1 MPPDALPERF
11 DERRELLLA
20 DVIAGQRVLD
30 LGCGDGRFS
39 AAMVG
44 AGVSVVGVDAAA
56 EALRR
61 AREHAPE
68 AEFVQV
74 DEGAPL
80 PFADASFDLVWCGET
95 LEHVVDVALLLGEV
109 RRVLVAGGMLL
120 ATTPNHARL
129 VVAYE
134 ALAGGPLERRL
145 DPRSDHLRFF
155 TARTL
160 RDLLSGAGFDQVS
173 VIAVDGPPLLR
184 RSLVARARLSVSSS
198 SYSSSRRR
206 V

>member
-1 MPPDALPERF
+1 VWAAVPPDALPERF
-11 DERRELLLA
+11 EERRELLLA

-39 AAMVG
+39 AALVG
-44 AGVSVVGVDAAA
+44 AGVGVVGVDVAA

-74 DEGAPL
+74 DEGSPL

-184 RSLVARARLSVSSS
+184 RSLVARAR
-198 SYSSSRRR
+198 
-206 V
+206 

>member
-1 MPPDALPERF
+1 MAGWHEEVWDAVPADALPERF
-11 DERRELLLA
+11 DQRRELLLA

-39 AAMVG
+39 AALIG

-80 PFADASFDLVWCGET
+80 PFAGDSFDLAWCGET

-109 RRVLVAGGMLL
+109 RRVLRPGAMLL

-129 VVAYE
+129 RVAGA
-134 ALAGGPLERRL
+134 ALAGRPLARRL
-145 DPRSDHLRFF
+145 DPRADHLRFF
-155 TARTL
+155 TAHTL
-160 RDLLSGAGFDQVS
+160 RELLSGAGFEQVS

-184 RSLVARARLSVSSS
+184 RSLIARAR
-198 SYSSSRRR
+198 
-206 V
+206 

>member
-1 MPPDALPERF
+1 MADWHEEVWAAVPADALPERF
-11 DERRELLLA
+11 EQRCALLLA
-20 DVIAGQRVLD
+20 DVIEGQRVLD

-39 AAMVG
+39 AALIG
-44 AGVSVVGVDAAA
+44 AGVTVVGVDAAA

-61 AREHAPE
+61 ARDHAPE

-80 PFADASFDLVWCGET
+80 PFADGSFDLVWCGET
-95 LEHVVDVALLLGEV
+95 LEHVVDGAQLLGEV
-109 RRVLVAGGMLL
+109 RRVLRPGAMLL

-129 VVAYE
+129 RVAGE

-155 TARTL
+155 TAHPL
-160 RDLLSGAGFDQVS
+160 RELLSGAGFEQVS

-184 RSLVARARLSVSSS
+184 RSLIARAR
-198 SYSSSRRR
+198 
-206 V
+206 

>member
-39 AAMVG
+39 AALVG
-44 AGVSVVGVDAAA
+44 AGVGVVGVDVAA

-184 RSLVARARLSVSSS
+184 RSLVARAR
-198 SYSSSRRR
+198 
-206 V
+206 

>member
-39 AAMVG
+39 AALVG
-44 AGVSVVGVDAAA
+44 AGVGVVGVDVAA

-74 DEGAPL
+74 DEGSPL

-184 RSLVARARLSVSSS
+184 RSLVARAR
-198 SYSSSRRR
+198 
-206 V
+206 

>member
-39 AAMVG
+39 AALVG

-184 RSLVARARLSVSSS
+184 RSLVARAR
-198 SYSSSRRR
+198 
-206 V
+206 

>member
-39 AAMVG
+39 AALVG
-44 AGVSVVGVDAAA
+44 AGASVVGVDAAA

-61 AREHAPE
+61 AREQAPE

-184 RSLVARARLSVSSS
+184 RSLVARAR
-198 SYSSSRRR
+198 
-206 V
+206 

>member
-39 AAMVG
+39 AALVG

-95 LEHVVDVALLLGEV
+95 LEHVVDVALLLSEV

-155 TARTL
+155 TAHTL
-160 RDLLSGAGFDQVS
+160 RDLLGGAGFDQVS

-184 RSLVARARLSVSSS
+184 RSLVARAR
-198 SYSSSRRR
+198 
-206 V
+206 

>member
-1 MPPDALPERF
+1 MAGWHEEVWAAVPPDALPERF
-11 DERRELLLA
+11 EQRCELLLA

-39 AAMVG
+39 AALVG
-44 AGVSVVGVDAAA
+44 AGASVVGVDAAG

-61 AREHAPE
+61 AREQAPE

-74 DEGAPL
+74 GEGAPL
-80 PFADASFDLVWCGET
+80 PFADDSFDLAWCGET
-95 LEHVVDVALLLGEV
+95 LEHVVDVALLLGEA
-109 RRVLVAGGMLL
+109 RRVLRPGAMLL

-129 VVAYE
+129 RVAGE
-134 ALAGGPLERRL
+134 ALAGRPLERRL
-145 DPRSDHLRFF
+145 DPRADHLRFF

-160 RDLLSGAGFDQVS
+160 RELLSGAGFDQVS

-184 RSLVARARLSVSSS
+184 RSLIARAR
-198 SYSSSRRR
+198 
-206 V
+206 

>member
-39 AAMVG
+39 AALVG

-74 DEGAPL
+74 DEGSPL

-184 RSLVARARLSVSSS
+184 RSLVARAR
-198 SYSSSRRR
+198 
-206 V
+206 

>member
-1 MPPDALPERF
+1 MAGWHEEVWAAVPPDALPERF
-11 DERRELLLA
+11 EQRRELLLA

-39 AAMVG
+39 AALVG
-44 AGVSVVGVDAAA
+44 AGASVVGVDASA

-61 AREHAPE
+61 ASAVAPG
-68 AEFVQV
+68 AEFVKSE
-74 DEGAPL
+74 EGAPL
-80 PFADASFDLVWCGET
+80 PFGDGSFDRVWCGET

-109 RRVLVAGGMLL
+109 RRVLRPGAMLL

-129 VVAYE
+129 RVAGE

-155 TARTL
+155 TAHTL
-160 RDLLSGAGFDQVS
+160 RELLSGAGFAQVS

-184 RSLVARARLSVSSS
+184 HSLIARAR
-198 SYSSSRRR
+198 
-206 V
+206 

>member
-11 DERRELLLA
+11 EERRELLLA

-39 AAMVG
+39 AALVG
-44 AGVSVVGVDAAA
+44 AGVGVVGVDVAA

-74 DEGAPL
+74 DEGSPL

-184 RSLVARARLSVSSS
+184 RSLVARAR
-198 SYSSSRRR
+198 
-206 V
+206 

>member
-1 MPPDALPERF
+1 M
-11 DERRELLLA
+11 
-20 DVIAGQRVLD
+20 
-30 LGCGDGRFS
+30 
-39 AAMVG
+39 
-44 AGVSVVGVDAAA
+44 VGVDAAA

-74 DEGAPL
+74 DEGASL

-109 RRVLVAGGMLL
+109 RRVLVGGGMLL

-129 VVAYE
+129 RVAIE

-155 TARTL
+155 TAHTL
-160 RDLLSGAGFDQVS
+160 RELLSGAGFEQVS

-184 RSLVARARLSVSSS
+184 RSLVARAR
-198 SYSSSRRR
+198 
-206 V
+206 

>member
-11 DERRELLLA
+11 DERCELLLA

-61 AREHAPE
+61 AREQAPE

-155 TARTL
+155 TAHTL

-184 RSLVARARLSVSSS
+184 RSLVARAR
-198 SYSSSRRR
+198 
-206 V
+206 

>member
-1 MPPDALPERF
+1 MADWHEEVWAAVPPDALPERF
-11 DERRELLLA
+11 EQRRELLLA
-20 DVIAGQRVLD
+20 DVIEGQRVLD

-39 AAMVG
+39 AALVG
-44 AGVSVVGVDAAA
+44 AGVSVVGADASA
-56 EALRR
+56 EAIRR
-61 AREHAPE
+61 ARVTAPE

-74 DEGAPL
+74 NEGAPL

-95 LEHVVDVALLLGEV
+95 LEHVVDVAGLLCEV
-109 RRVLVAGGMLL
+109 RRVLVVGGMLL

-145 DPRSDHLRFF
+145 DPRADHLRFF
-155 TARTL
+155 TAHTL
-160 RDLLSGAGFDQVS
+160 RELLSGAGFDQVS

-184 RSLVARARLSVSSS
+184 RSLIARAR
-198 SYSSSRRR
+198 
-206 V
+206 

>member
-39 AAMVG
+39 AALVG
-44 AGVSVVGVDAAA
+44 AGVGVVGVDAAA

-61 AREHAPE
+61 AREQAPE

-155 TARTL
+155 TAHTL
-160 RDLLSGAGFDQVS
+160 RDLLGGAGFDQVS
-173 VIAVDGPPLLR
+173 VITVDGPPLLR
-184 RSLVARARLSVSSS
+184 RSLVARAR
-198 SYSSSRRR
+198 
-206 V
+206 

>member
-39 AAMVG
+39 AALVG

-109 RRVLVAGGMLL
+109 RRVLRPGAMLL

-129 VVAYE
+129 VVAFE

-184 RSLVARARLSVSSS
+184 RSLVARAR
-198 SYSSSRRR
+198 
-206 V
+206 

>member
-1 MPPDALPERF
+1 VPPDALPERF

-39 AAMVG
+39 AALVG

-109 RRVLVAGGMLL
+109 RRVLRPGAMLL

-184 RSLVARARLSVSSS
+184 RSLVARAR
-198 SYSSSRRR
+198 
-206 V
+206 

>member
-39 AAMVG
+39 AALVG

-61 AREHAPE
+61 AREQAPE

-184 RSLVARARLSVSSS
+184 RSLVARAR
-198 SYSSSRRR
+198 
-206 V
+206 

>member
-1 MPPDALPERF
+1 VWAAVPPDALPERF
-11 DERRELLLA
+11 EERRELLLA

-39 AAMVG
+39 AVLVG
-44 AGVSVVGVDAAA
+44 AGVGVVGVDAAA

-61 AREHAPE
+61 AREQAPE

-95 LEHVVDVALLLGEV
+95 LEHVVDVALLIGEV

-184 RSLVARARLSVSSS
+184 RSLVARAR
-198 SYSSSRRR
+198 
-206 V
+206 

>member
-1 MPPDALPERF
+1 MADWHEEVWAAVPLGAMPERF
-11 DERRELLLA
+11 EQRCELLLA

-39 AAMVG
+39 AALVG
-44 AGVSVVGVDAAA
+44 AGASVVGVDAAA

-80 PFADASFDLVWCGET
+80 PFADDSFDLVWCGET
-95 LEHVVDVALLLGEV
+95 LEHVVDVALVLGEV

-129 VVAYE
+129 RVAFE
-134 ALAGGPLERRL
+134 ALAGRPLERRL
-145 DPRSDHLRFF
+145 DPRADHLRFF
-155 TARTL
+155 TAHTL
-160 RDLLSGAGFDQVS
+160 RELLSGAGFEQVS

-184 RSLVARARLSVSSS
+184 RSLIARAR
-198 SYSSSRRR
+198 
-206 V
+206 

>member
-1 MPPDALPERF
+1 MPRSKPL
-11 DERRELLLA
+11 
-20 DVIAGQRVLD
+20 
-30 LGCGDGRFS
+30 
-39 AAMVG
+39 
-44 AGVSVVGVDAAA
+44 AA

-184 RSLVARARLSVSSS
+184 RSLVARAR
-198 SYSSSRRR
+198 
-206 V
+206 